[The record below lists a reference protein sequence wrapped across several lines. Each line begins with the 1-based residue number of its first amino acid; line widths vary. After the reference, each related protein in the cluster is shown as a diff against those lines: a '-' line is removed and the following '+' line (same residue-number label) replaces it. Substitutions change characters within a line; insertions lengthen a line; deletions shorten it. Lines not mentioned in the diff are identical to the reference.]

1 MRVDRGR
8 KGGSRGTAV
17 AHNLVIGLL
26 VLVIGGALPAA
37 GLRSGETSP
46 AVVSQS
52 WPASVAVVGD
62 SLIHQSIGEI
72 SDDLSSVGIRA
83 TVFGDPG
90 HPLTSPSIVDRI
102 AQAAADPA
110 IRVVVIATAS
120 NDNLANARRAREVGE
135 AKALAEYRQLVES
148 ALASLGGRCAVLVDA
163 RAASSRLY
171 EPEFAPRTDGELR
184 RISTERPDTVLVD
197 WSAISAPHADDWFVA
212 DELHFAIPGGH
223 EVGRDRHD
231 AGAEA
236 YAAAITAGV
245 ASCSSRV

>member
-1 MRVDRGR
+1 M
-8 KGGSRGTAV
+8 
-17 AHNLVIGLL
+17 
-26 VLVIGGALPAA
+26 
-37 GLRSGETSP
+37 
-46 AVVSQS
+46 SQS
-52 WPASVAVVGD
+52 RPASVAVVGD

-102 AQAAADPA
+102 AEAAADPA

-148 ALASLGGRCAVLVDA
+148 ALASLGGRCVVLVDA

-212 DELHFAIPGGH
+212 DELPLRGSPVAT
-223 EVGRDRHD
+223 RS
-231 AGAEA
+231 AGTVTTPAPRPTPPPSPPVWRAARAESEPL
-236 YAAAITAGV
+236 IIGSTGQP
-245 ASCSSRV
+245 